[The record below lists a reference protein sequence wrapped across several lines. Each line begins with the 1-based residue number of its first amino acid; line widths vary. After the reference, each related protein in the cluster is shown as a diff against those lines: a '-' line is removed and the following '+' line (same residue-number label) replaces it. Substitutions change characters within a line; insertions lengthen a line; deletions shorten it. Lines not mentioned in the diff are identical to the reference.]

1 MRQRHPGGP
10 RGVVGLHRDEP
21 DVEIGAEPLQLVHV
35 DRDRL
40 GLEGIVRPA
49 DRDTLTLQNFDLL
62 GPRIHQGDLVAGPRE
77 ERAQVAADRTRAD
90 EEHSLGHL
98 EFLLVR

>member
-1 MRQRHPGGP
+1 MAMKPMSKSR
-10 RGVVGLHRDEP
+10 
-21 DVEIGAEPLQLVHV
+21 AEPLQLVHV

-40 GLEGIVRPA
+40 GLEGIVGTG
-49 DRDTLTLQNFDLL
+49 DRDALAAQRLDLL
-62 GPRIHQGDLVAGPRE
+62 GPGIHQGDLVAGPRE

-90 EEHSLGHL
+90 EEHPLGHL